1 LADPALQFADR
12 DLKKSSLVIWL
23 MYHDQSITK
32 EEPMIQRHRST
43 PEQQLQWSAEM
54 ITHAGEYGLV
64 TRLARQSGLSRPT
77 LYALKARA
85 LQALHQ
91 TFAPPPVAVAPTVAL
106 ERQVLTLLVHAHA
119 THRGIQTCLR
129 QLLQQGHSLPTITTI
144 LQAAQQ
150 RAVTWMTSHAPATPR
165 ALALDELYANNRSGA
180 YLHVVDVQSGAVWAA
195 EGPLAA
201 DAESWI
207 LVLWSLQERGV
218 IWDRLVGDHG
228 AALHAGA
235 QAVTPDVPFQR
246 DVWHE
251 LDRCARVQAR
261 LDRAVARLV
270 ARTPAVERQ
279 AARVAAGKRARGH
292 HIQADVT
299 IHQSDVR
306 SAQRT
311 ANDVRFLTQELRRL
325 WEVVVIDQRG
335 VLDAAQRQADL
346 ACAMALLAEVAATA
360 PAAQQHE
367 IGALHKTLTAALPD
381 LLTFVAQV
389 AQVQTDLQPVL
400 PPDQQALL
408 GWAWLR
414 RKTLGWTSA
423 TLLEAVPAAWQA
435 AGRIL
440 LHSWDDAVRVSSSVE
455 RWHSILRPHV
465 AVHRTLTTGMLALL
479 AVWHNHRVFT
489 RGVNKGKSP
498 LQLSGTLDAPTDW
511 LVALGYPPAAAP
523 LQPDQPGAAVLACA
537 A

>member
-1 LADPALQFADR
+1 M
-12 DLKKSSLVIWL
+12 V
-23 MYHDQSITK
+23 H
-32 EEPMIQRHRST
+32 RHRST
-43 PEQQLQWSAEM
+43 PEQLLQWSAEM
-54 ITHAGEYGLV
+54 IAHAGEYGLV

-91 TFAPPPVAVAPTVAL
+91 TFAPPPVTVAPTVEL
-106 ERQVLTLLVHAHA
+106 ERQVLTLLVAAHA

-129 QLLQQGHSLPTITTI
+129 LLLQRGYSMPTLSAII
-144 LQAAQQ
+144 QAAQQ
-150 RAVTWMTSHAPATPR
+150 RAVTWMASHAPATPR
-165 ALALDELYANNRSGA
+165 ALALDELYANNRTGA
-180 YLHVVDVQSGAVWAA
+180 YLHVVDVHSGAVWAA

-201 DAESWI
+201 DAESWT
-207 LVLWSLQERGV
+207 LVLWSLQDRGMT
-218 IWDRLVGDHG
+218 WDRLVGDHG
-228 AALHAGA
+228 AALRAGA
-235 QAVTPDVPFQR
+235 QAVSPDLPFQR
-246 DVWHE
+246 DIWHE
-251 LDRCARVQAR
+251 LDRCAHVQAR
-261 LDRAVARLV
+261 LDRVVTQLT

-279 AARVAAGKRARGH
+279 AARVAAGKPARGH
-292 HIQADVT
+292 HAQADLPL
-299 IHQSDVR
+299 HQTNVRQAQR
-306 SAQRT
+306 SAD
-311 ANDVRFLTQELRRL
+311 AVRFLTQELRRL

-335 VLDAAQRQADL
+335 VLDAAQRQTDL
-346 ACAMALLAEVAATA
+346 ACALTLLAEVAATA
-360 PAAQQHE
+360 PAAQQQE
-367 IGALHKTLTAALPD
+367 ISRLHKTLEAALPD
-381 LLTFVAQV
+381 LLTFAAPV
-389 AQVQTDLQPVL
+389 AQVQLDLQVL
-400 PPDQQALL
+400 LPSHQQALL

-414 RKTLGWTSA
+414 RKSLGWTSA
-423 TLLEAVPAAWQA
+423 AILEAVPAAWRA

-465 AVHRTLTTGMLALL
+465 AVHRSLTTGMLALL

-523 LQPDQPGAAVLACA
+523 LQPDPPGAAALACA

>member
-1 LADPALQFADR
+1 LQ
-12 DLKKSSLVIWL
+12 KSSLVIWL
-23 MYHDQSITK
+23 LCHDQPITK
-32 EEPMIQRHRST
+32 EEPMVQRHRTT

-54 ITHAGEYGLV
+54 IAHAGEYGLV

-77 LYALKARA
+77 LYALKTRA

-91 TFAPPPVAVAPTVAL
+91 TFAPPTPLVAPTVLL

-119 THRGIQTCLR
+119 SQRGIQTCLR
-129 QLLQQGHSLPTITTI
+129 LLLQQGHSMPTITAI
-144 LQAAQQ
+144 LHVAQQ
-150 RAVTWMTSHAPATPR
+150 RAVTWMASHAPPTPR
-165 ALALDELYANNRSGA
+165 ALALDELYANNRTGA

-201 DAESWI
+201 DTDSWT
-207 LVLWSLQERGV
+207 LVLWSLQERGL

-235 QAVTPDVPFQR
+235 HAVTPAVPFQP
-246 DVWHE
+246 DIWHE

-261 LDRAVARLV
+261 LDRVVSRLT
-270 ARTPAVERQ
+270 ARTPAVARQ
-279 AARVAAGKRARGH
+279 AARVAAGKPARGH
-292 HIQADVT
+292 HAQADLT
-299 IHQSDVR
+299 LHQTTVRQAQR
-306 SAQRT
+306 SAD
-311 ANDVRFLTQELRRL
+311 DVRFLTQELRRL

-335 VLDAAQRQADL
+335 LLDAAQRQTDL
-346 ACAMALLAEVAATA
+346 ACALALLAEVAATA
-360 PAAQQHE
+360 PAAQQQE
-367 IGALHKTLTAALPD
+367 IGALHKTLEAALPD

-389 AQVQTDLQPVL
+389 AQVQLDLHALL
-400 PPDQQALL
+400 PANQQALL

-414 RKTLGWTSA
+414 RKMLGWTSA
-423 TLLEAVPAAWQA
+423 AILEAVPAAWRA

-440 LHSWDDAVRVSSSVE
+440 LHSWDNAVRVSSSVE

-465 AVHRTLTTGMLALL
+465 AVHRTLTSGMLALL

-498 LQLSGTLDAPTDW
+498 LHLSGMRDAPTDW

-523 LQPDQPGAAVLACA
+523 MTSEQPGAAALAHA

>member
-1 LADPALQFADR
+1 MVQP
-12 DLKKSSLVIWL
+12 
-23 MYHDQSITK
+23 Y
-32 EEPMIQRHRST
+32 RST

-54 ITHAGEYGLV
+54 IAHAGEYGLV

-91 TFAPPPVAVAPTVAL
+91 TFAPPPVAVAPTVTL

-119 THRGIQTCLR
+119 TQRGIQTCLR
-129 QLLQQGHSLPTITTI
+129 HLLQQGHSLPTITAI

-150 RAVTWMTSHAPATPR
+150 RALTWMTSHAPATPR
-165 ALALDELYANNRSGA
+165 ALALDELYANNRTGA
-180 YLHVVDVQSGAVWAA
+180 YLHVVDVHSGAVWAA

-201 DAESWI
+201 DTESWI

-218 IWDRLVGDHG
+218 VWDRLVGDHG

-235 QAVTPDVPFQR
+235 LSVSPDVPFQR

-261 LDRAVARLV
+261 LDRAVTRLV
-270 ARTPAVERQ
+270 ARTPAVARQ

-292 HIQADVT
+292 HIQADLT
-299 IHQSDVR
+299 RHQHDVR
-306 SAQRT
+306 AAQRT

-335 VLDAAQRQADL
+335 LLDAAQRQADL
-346 ACAMALLAEVAATA
+346 ACALDLLAEVAQTA
-360 PAAQQHE
+360 AAAQQHE
-367 IGALHKTLTAALPD
+367 IGGLHTTLAAALPD

-389 AQVQTDLQPVL
+389 AQVQRDLQPQL
-400 PPDQQALL
+400 PPAQQALL

-414 RKTLGWTSA
+414 RKMLGWTSA
-423 TLLEAVPAAWQA
+423 AILEAVPAAWRA

-465 AVHRTLTTGMLALL
+465 AVHRALTTGMLALL

-498 LQLSGTLDAPTDW
+498 LQLSGMLDAPTDW

>member
-1 LADPALQFADR
+1 LLC
-12 DLKKSSLVIWL
+12 
-23 MYHDQSITK
+23 HEQSITK
-32 EEPMIQRHRST
+32 EEPMVQRHRST
-43 PEQQLQWSAEM
+43 AEQQLQWSAEM
-54 ITHAGEYGLV
+54 IAHAGEYGLV
-64 TRLARQSGLSRPT
+64 TRLARESGLSRPT

-85 LQALHQ
+85 LQALQQ
-91 TFAPPPVAVAPTVAL
+91 TFAPPPVTVAPTVAL
-106 ERQVLTLLVHAHA
+106 ERQVLTLLVQAHA
-119 THRGIQTCLR
+119 TQRGIQTCLR
-129 QLLQQGHSLPTITTI
+129 HLLQQGHSLPTITAI

-150 RAVTWMTSHAPATPR
+150 RAITWMASHAPATPR
-165 ALALDELYANNRSGA
+165 ALALDELYANDRTGA
-180 YLHVVDVQSGAVWAA
+180 YLHVVDVHSGAVWAA

-235 QAVTPDVPFQR
+235 HAVTPDVPFQR

-251 LDRCARVQAR
+251 LDRCGRVQAR
-261 LDRAVARLV
+261 LDRVVTRLT

-292 HIQADVT
+292 HTQTDLT
-299 IHQSDVR
+299 SH
-306 SAQRT
+306 QRT
-311 ANDVRFLTQELRRL
+311 VRDAQCSADDVRFLTHELRRL

-335 VLDAAQRQADL
+335 LLSAAQRQSELRCALDL
-346 ACAMALLAEVAATA
+346 LSEVAATA
-360 PAAQQHE
+360 PVAQQHE
-367 IGALHKTLTAALPD
+367 ISALHKTLTAALPE

-389 AQVQTDLQPVL
+389 AQVQADLQPVL

-414 RKTLGWTSA
+414 RKTAGWTSA
-423 TLLEAVPAAWQA
+423 TILDAVPLAWRA

-440 LHSWDDAVRVSSSVE
+440 LHSWDDTVRVSSSVE

-479 AVWHNHRVFT
+479 AVWHNHRVFP

-498 LQLSGTLDAPTDW
+498 LHLSGALDAPTDW

-523 LQPDQPGAAVLACA
+523 LLPAQPETPNLAHAA
-537 A
+537 

>member
-1 LADPALQFADR
+1 MVQQYR
-12 DLKKSSLVIWL
+12 SS
-23 MYHDQSITK
+23 
-32 EEPMIQRHRST
+32 

-91 TFAPPPVAVAPTVAL
+91 TFAPPPVTVAPTMVL
-106 ERQVLTLLVHAHA
+106 ERQVLTLLVAAHA
-119 THRGIQTCLR
+119 TQRGIQTCLR
-129 QLLQQGHSLPTITTI
+129 LLLQQGHSLSTITAI

-150 RAVTWMTSHAPATPR
+150 RAVTWLASHAPAPPR
-165 ALALDELYANNRSGA
+165 ALALDELYANNRTGA
-180 YLHVVDVQSGAVWAA
+180 YLHVVDVHSGAVWAA

-201 DAESWI
+201 DTDSWI
-207 LVLWSLQERGV
+207 LVLWSLQDRGV
-218 IWDRLVGDHG
+218 VWDRLVGDHG
-228 AALHAGA
+228 AALYAGA

-261 LDRAVARLV
+261 LDRVVTRLSARSPAVA
-270 ARTPAVERQ
+270 RQ
-279 AARVAAGKRARGH
+279 AARVAAGQRARGRNA
-292 HIQADVT
+292 QTDLT
-299 IHQSDVR
+299 IHQTNVR
-306 SAQRT
+306 QAQRT
-311 ANDVRFLTQELRRL
+311 ADDVRFLTQELRRL
-325 WEVVVIDQRG
+325 WAVLVIDQRG
-335 VLDAAQRQADL
+335 ILTHAQRQDDL
-346 ACAMALLAEVAATA
+346 NAVMTLLASVADTA
-360 PAAQQHE
+360 PTTQQDQ
-367 IGALHKTLTAALPD
+367 IRSLGKTITAALPH
-381 LLTFVAQV
+381 LLTFADQLD
-389 AQVQTDLQPVL
+389 QVQTDLAAVL
-400 PPDQQALL
+400 PRDQQALL

-414 RKTLGWTSA
+414 RNALGWTSA
-423 TLLEAVPAAWQA
+423 DIVAAVPTAWRP

-440 LHSWDDAVRVSSSVE
+440 LHSWDDAVRVSSAVE

-489 RGVNKGKSP
+489 RGINKGKSP
-498 LQLSGTLDAPTDW
+498 LHLSGMLDAPTDW
-511 LVALGYPPAAAP
+511 LVALGYPPAEAP
-523 LQPDQPGAAVLACA
+523 RQRDQPEPAALERA

>member
-1 LADPALQFADR
+1 
-12 DLKKSSLVIWL
+12 LKKSSLVIWL
-23 MYHDQSITK
+23 LCHEQPITK
-32 EEPMIQRHRST
+32 EEPMVQRHRST
-43 PEQQLQWSAEM
+43 AEQQLQWSAEM
-54 ITHAGEYGLV
+54 IAHAGEYGLV

-91 TFAPPPVAVAPTVAL
+91 TFAPPPVTVAPTVVL
-106 ERQVLTLLVHAHA
+106 ERQILTLLVAAHA

-129 QLLQQGHSLPTITTI
+129 HLLQQGHSLPTITTI
-144 LQAAQQ
+144 LQVAQQ
-150 RAVTWMTSHAPATPR
+150 RARTWMASHAPPTPR
-165 ALALDELYANNRSGA
+165 ALALDELYANDRTGA
-180 YLHVVDVQSGAVWAA
+180 YVDVQSGAVWAA

-201 DAESWI
+201 DTESWI

-218 IWDRLVGDHG
+218 SWDRLVGDHG

-261 LDRAVARLV
+261 LDRAVTKLA

-279 AARVAAGKRARGH
+279 AARVAAGKPARGH
-292 HIQADVT
+292 HTQTDLT
-299 IHQSDVR
+299 IHQRNLR

-325 WEVVVIDQRG
+325 WEVVVVDQRG
-335 VLDAAQRQADL
+335 VLDAAQRQTDL
-346 ACAMALLAEVAATA
+346 ACAMALLSEVAATA

-367 IGALHKTLTAALPD
+367 IGSLHKTLEAALPD

-400 PPDQQALL
+400 PADQQALL

-414 RKTLGWTSA
+414 RKRVGWTSA
-423 TLLEAVPAAWQA
+423 SILEGVPPSWRA
-435 AGRIL
+435 AGRML
-440 LHSWDDAVRVSSSVE
+440 LHSWDNAVRVSSSVE

-465 AVHRTLTTGMLALL
+465 AVHRTLTGGMLALV

-489 RGVNKGKSP
+489 RGINKGKSP
-498 LQLSGTLDAPTDW
+498 LHLSGMLEAPSDW
-511 LVALGYPPAAAP
+511 LVALGYPPAEASR
-523 LQPDQPGAAVLACA
+523 QRDQPAAVVLELAA
-537 A
+537 

>member
-1 LADPALQFADR
+1 MVHAHL
-12 DLKKSSLVIWL
+12 
-23 MYHDQSITK
+23 
-32 EEPMIQRHRST
+32 ST
-43 PEQQLQWSAEM
+43 PEQRAQWTAIM
-54 ITHAGEYGLV
+54 LAHQGEYGLV
-64 TRLARQSGLSRPT
+64 TRLSREAGVSRPT
-77 LYALKARA
+77 LYAWRA
-85 LQALHQ
+85 QAALALRQ
-91 TFAPPPVAVAPTVAL
+91 TFAPPPVPVAPTVGL

-119 THRGIQTCLR
+119 TQRGIQTCLR
-129 QLLQQGHSLPTITTI
+129 QLLQQGHSLPTITAI
-144 LQAAQQ
+144 LQTAQL
-150 RAVTWMTSHAPATPR
+150 RAVTWMASHAPATPR
-165 ALALDELYANNRSGA
+165 ALALDELYANNRTGA

-207 LVLWSLQERGV
+207 LVLWSLQDRGV

-261 LDRAVARLV
+261 LDRAVTKLS
-270 ARTPAVERQ
+270 ARTPAVARQ

-292 HIQADVT
+292 HTQTDLT
-299 IHQSDVR
+299 IHQRNVQD
-306 SAQRT
+306 AQHT
-311 ANDVRFLTQELRRL
+311 ADAVRFLTQELRRL

-335 VLDAAQRQADL
+335 VLDAAQRQTDL
-346 ACAMALLAEVAATA
+346 ACALGLLAEVAATA
-360 PAAQQHE
+360 PVAQQHE
-367 IGALHKTLTAALPD
+367 IGALHTTLTAALPD
-381 LLTFVAQV
+381 LVTFVAQV
-389 AQVQTDLQPVL
+389 AQVQTDLHALL
-400 PPDQQALL
+400 PPAQQALL

-414 RKTLGWTSA
+414 RKRLGWTSA
-423 TLLEAVPAAWQA
+423 AILEAVPAAWRA

-489 RGVNKGKSP
+489 RGVNKGNSP
-498 LQLSGTLDAPTDW
+498 LHLSGMRDAPTDW
-511 LVALGYPPAAAP
+511 LVALGYPPTVAP
-523 LQPDQPGAAVLACA
+523 LQSEQPGAPALAHA